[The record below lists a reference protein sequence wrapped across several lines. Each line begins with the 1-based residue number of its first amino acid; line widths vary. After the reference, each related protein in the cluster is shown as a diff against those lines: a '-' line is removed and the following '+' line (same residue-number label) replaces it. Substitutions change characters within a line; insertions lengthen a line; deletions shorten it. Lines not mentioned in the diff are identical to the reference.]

1 MGTWNLSKIRTEEQR
16 KYMSKA
22 QLKGFRKEKKKQ
34 DLSEIITSRIR
45 L

>member
-1 MGTWNLSKIRTEEQR
+1 MSNKE
-16 KYMSKA
+16 MSKA